1 MKLQTEIK
9 PRRDGTVTATG
20 PSGTRYV
27 FAQDA
32 RGDMVCDVSNE
43 ADVAHFVG
51 GESFYP
57 ALLDDQAKALEI
69 VARNQE
75 QDDENDDGGQDDDGD
90 DFPGDA
96 LPVEAETPPVTRK
109 KPGPKP
115 KPKAE

>member
-9 PRRDGTVTATG
+9 PRRDGTVIATG
-20 PSGTRYV
+20 PSGARYV
-27 FAQDA
+27 FTADES
-32 RGDMVCDVSNE
+32 GDLVCDVSNE

-69 VARNQE
+69 VTRNQE
-75 QDDENDDGGQDDDGD
+75 PDDEADDGDQDDDGD
-90 DFPGDA
+90 DFPADA
-96 LPVEAETPPVTRK
+96 LPVEAETPPVARK

-115 KPKAE
+115 KAK